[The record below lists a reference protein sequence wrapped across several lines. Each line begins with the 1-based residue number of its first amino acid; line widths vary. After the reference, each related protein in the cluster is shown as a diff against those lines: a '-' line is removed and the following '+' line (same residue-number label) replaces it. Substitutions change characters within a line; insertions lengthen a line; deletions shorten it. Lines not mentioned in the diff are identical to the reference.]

1 MDRSSQCHRL
11 LQLGVA
17 LFLAALLFGLGIP
30 HFTVPRLALSAHLIG
45 LLQGMFLVVLGLLW
59 SRLSLTSVQFK
70 FAFWLVAYQAIAASL
85 SNLLAAVWGAGNTI
99 IPIAAGAAR
108 GSAIQEAVI
117 NVGLR
122 SAGAALIVG
131 LSLVLWGLRR
141 APVA

>member
-1 MDRSSQCHRL
+1 MDRSSQSHRL

-17 LFLAALLFGLGIP
+17 LFLAALLFGLSIP

-70 FAFWLVAYQAIAASL
+70 LAFWLVAYQAIAAPL
-85 SNLLAAVWGAGNTI
+85 SNLLAAAWGAGNTI